1 MRLPVKINNFDFEN
15 SFDTEEEFSTFLEGE
30 IEAWGYHQKKAGGNG
45 ACNSVLKFLETL
57 SRVLKGITTPSSQHI
72 DPNSEVSKMSKVYE
86 NGYSLK
92 DEGQLS
98 WIHSENP
105 LVSQLIEIE
114 KNIGSYASEVFFEL
128 VVNKKYNQSISSL
141 GGQLGR
147 FLAYEYLVDD
157 ERYRKLLEQKSERI
171 EAIQKRMRLKEI
183 EAQNSLDELIKSSS
197 EKMEHIEALFTES
210 LRVKG
215 PAKYW
220 KESSIKHK
228 NQATL
233 WCSFTLTFTAMGVV
247 AFFIL
252 YKYFLMGQELG
263 VTLNTV
269 KGIILFFTGIT
280 LYGFMIKV
288 VSKLWM
294 SSVHL
299 QRDSEEREQ
308 LAHFYLALI
317 NEQAIDEESRSIVLQ
332 ALFSR
337 TDTGLLSGDSS
348 PTMPSIEV
356 MKHIAK

>member
-1 MRLPVKINNFDFEN
+1 MRLPVTIKNFDFEN
-15 SFDTEEEFSTFLEGE
+15 SFETEELFSTFLEGE
-30 IEAWGYHQKKAGGNG
+30 IDAWGKHVKKTEGRG
-45 ACNSVLKFLETL
+45 ACRDILRFLESL
-57 SRVLKGITTPSSQHI
+57 YGALKGKTAPSRQKI
-72 DPNSEVSKMSKVYE
+72 DPDSEVHKMSRSRNDVYTFR
-86 NGYSLK
+86 
-92 DEGQLS
+92 DADQLS

-105 LVSQLIEIE
+105 LVSQLIELE
-114 KNIGSYASEVFFEL
+114 NSIGSLASKVFFEI
-128 VVNKKYNQSISSL
+128 VVNGKYNEPIRSL
-141 GGQLGR
+141 ECELGQ
-147 FLAYEYLVDD
+147 FLAFEYLIDD
-157 ERYRKLLEQKSERI
+157 ERYTKLLAQKSERI
-171 EAIQKRMRLKEI
+171 EAIQERMRLKEI

-197 EKMEHIEALFTES
+197 EKKEHLEALFTES

-228 NQATL
+228 KQATI
-233 WCSFTLTFTAMGVV
+233 WCSLTLMFTAMGVV

-252 YKYFLMGQELG
+252 YKYFLMGQDLG

-294 SSVHL
+294 SSAHL

>member
-1 MRLPVKINNFDFEN
+1 MMLPVKINNFDFEN
-15 SFDTEEEFSTFLEGE
+15 SFETEELFSTFLEGE
-30 IEAWGYHQKKAGGNG
+30 IDAWGNHVKKTEGHG
-45 ACNSVLKFLETL
+45 ACRSVLSFLESL
-57 SRVLKGITTPSSQHI
+57 RRDLKGNNAHSSR
-72 DPNSEVSKMSKVYE
+72 NSDLSSKVSKMLR
-86 NGYSLK
+86 GGSLYK
-92 DEGQLS
+92 YGEAGTAS

-105 LVSQLIEIE
+105 LVIQLIELE
-114 KNIGSYASEVFFEL
+114 NSIGSFASRVFFEI
-128 VVNKKYNQSISSL
+128 VVNGKYNEPIRTLEGEL
-141 GGQLGR
+141 GQ
-147 FLAYEYLVDD
+147 FLAFEYLIDD
-157 ERYRKLLEQKSERI
+157 ERYTKLLAQKSERI
-171 EAIQKRMRLKEI
+171 EAIQERMRLKEI

-197 EKMEHIEALFTES
+197 EKKEHLEALFKES

-228 NQATL
+228 KQATI
-233 WCSFTLTFTAMGVV
+233 WCSLTLTFTAMGVV

-252 YKYFLMGQELG
+252 YKYFLMGQDLG

-294 SSVHL
+294 SSAHL